1 MPARSS
7 RFAVLEC
14 SELIIRLGAA
24 VLVGCAIGLDREVQG
39 KPTGVR
45 TLGLVA
51 LGSALAVMASTD
63 FAANADLHDGST
75 SRAIQGTLTGIGF
88 LGAGVILKDNTSGH
102 IQGLTTAA
110 SIWVTACMGLVCGL
124 GAWKAAV
131 IGAALIVLLLM
142 VGGRIDKAV
151 HGRWQAREKN
161 RPDHD
166 QPL

>member
-7 RFAVLEC
+7 RFPVLEF

-88 LGAGVILKDNTSGH
+88 LGAGVILKDNSSGH

-110 SIWVTACMGLVCGL
+110 SIWVTALH
-124 GAWKAAV
+124 GARLRA
-131 IGAALIVLLLM
+131 GSLE
-142 VGGRIDKAV
+142 GSRGR
-151 HGRWQAREKN
+151 HGPD
-161 RPDHD
+161 RPSSHGWWSHR
-166 QPL
+166 QSGP